1 MENNEKIEQETV
13 NPEQETMEDVIEE
26 EEGPKQKTY
35 DVAGLLIGAVV
46 GILAAIIGLTDVLMG
61 IIAGMFFG
69 LVIGTFIK
77 KK

>member
-1 MENNEKIEQETV
+1 MENNENIEQESV
-13 NPEQETMEDVIEE
+13 DQQENK
-26 EEGPKQKTY
+26 PKTY

-46 GILAAIIGLTDVLMG
+46 GILLSIIGIVDILMG
-61 IIAGMFFG
+61 IISGMFFG

>member
-1 MENNEKIEQETV
+1 MENNENIEQETV
-13 NPEQETMEDVIEE
+13 NPEQETTEDVIE

-46 GILAAIIGLTDVLMG
+46 GIIAAIIGITDILMG

-69 LVIGTFIK
+69 LVTGTFIK

>member
-1 MENNEKIEQETV
+1 MENNENIEQETV
-13 NPEQETMEDVIEE
+13 NPEQETMEDVIE

-46 GILAAIIGLTDVLMG
+46 GIIAAIIGITDILMG

-69 LVIGTFIK
+69 LLAGTFIK

>member
-1 MENNEKIEQETV
+1 MSVNMENNENIEQESLNQTESK
-13 NPEQETMEDVIEE
+13 P
-26 EEGPKQKTY
+26 KTY

-46 GILAAIIGLTDVLMG
+46 GILLSITGIIDILMG
-61 IIAGMFFG
+61 IISGMFFG

>member
-1 MENNEKIEQETV
+1 MENNENIEQE
-13 NPEQETMEDVIEE
+13 EIERKE
-26 EEGPKQKTY
+26 NKPQTY
-35 DVAGLLIGAVV
+35 DVTGLLIGGVV
-46 GILAAIIGLTDVLMG
+46 GIIAAILGITDILMG

>member
-1 MENNEKIEQETV
+1 MENEENTERENIEQKAEK
-13 NPEQETMEDVIEE
+13 P
-26 EEGPKQKTY
+26 KTY
-35 DVAGLLIGAVV
+35 DVAGLLAGAGV
-46 GILAAIIGLTDVLMG
+46 GIIAAIIGITDILMG

>member
-1 MENNEKIEQETV
+1 MENNENIEQETV
-13 NPEQETMEDVIEE
+13 NPEQETTEDVIE

-69 LVIGTFIK
+69 LVTGTFIK

>member
-1 MENNEKIEQETV
+1 MENNENIEQETV
-13 NPEQETMEDVIEE
+13 NPEQETTEDVIE

>member
-1 MENNEKIEQETV
+1 MENNENIEQETV
-13 NPEQETMEDVIEE
+13 NPEQETMEDVIE

-46 GILAAIIGLTDVLMG
+46 GIIAAIIGLTDVLMG